1 MIVYKEHLANFD
13 NIRNKMNTKE
23 LNFEIQNLGLKNP
36 PLLSEDEHLKY
47 VNDWRGQ
54 YIGRAAAVLRPSNTL
69 EVSNIMKFA
78 FDNNIPIVP
87 QGGNTSL
94 CGAATPDNTG
104 DSIIVSLEKMNNVRQ
119 FNKNAQTITVESGM
133 ILSQIHD
140 VVEKEGL
147 FFPLSLGAKGSC
159 MIGGN
164 LSTNA
169 GGVNV
174 LKYGNTRELCL
185 GLEIV
190 LPDGRIMNLLSE
202 LKKDNTGY
210 DLKNLFIGAEGTLGI
225 ITAATMRLFRLPKMI
240 TTLFVEANKIS
251 NAVKLLNVFNTHFP
265 DRIESFELM
274 PKVFWEV
281 AKNNIENIKLPFEN
295 LPDMGVLIDISSF
308 SKSEITSNEDGQLP
322 IIKSIE
328 NILEEC
334 FDLQLISNATICNNE
349 AQRKSLWSIREAAA
363 ESEKKELE
371 NSNLI
376 KCLKHDISL
385 PVESIDDFHKE
396 AQKMISEFLPDLKTI
411 YFGHLGDGNLHYNV
425 FGNGSLPDGFQGKS
439 INLTTELYKIVHKY
453 NGSFSAEHGIGQ
465 LKKNNLKNHKNKTAY
480 SLMTIIKKQLDP
492 KGIMNPGKVLFY

>member
-1 MIVYKEHLANFD
+1 MDITALEIKL
-13 NIRNKMNTKE
+13 KS
-23 LNFEIQNLGLKNP
+23 LN
-36 PLLSEDEHLKY
+36 LKY
-47 VNDWRGQ
+47 NPIFTKNDHIKYVQDWRGQ
-54 YIGRAAAVLRPSNTL
+54 YKGDAAAILKPINTI
-69 EVSNIMKFA
+69 EVSAIMKFA
-78 FDNNIPIVP
+78 NENKIGVVP

-94 CGAATPDNTG
+94 CGAATPDNSG
-104 DSIIVSLEKMNNVRQ
+104 KSIVISFEKMNKVRQ
-119 FNKNAQTITVESGM
+119 FNKESQTIIVESGV

-140 VVEKEGL
+140 VVEKENL
-147 FFPLSLGAKGSC
+147 FFPLSLGAQGSC

-185 GLEIV
+185 GLEVV
-190 LPDGRIMNLLSE
+190 LPSGKIMNLISE

-225 ITAATMRLFRLPKMI
+225 ITAATLKLFQLPKMI
-240 TTLFVEANKIS
+240 TTLFVEANEIS
-251 NAVKLLNVFNTHFP
+251 NAVKLLNTFKSHFP

-274 PKVFWEV
+274 PKSFWEV
-281 AKNNIENIKLPFEN
+281 AKNNIDNIVMPLGKMPE
-295 LPDMGVLIDISSF
+295 MGVLIDVSSF
-308 SKSEITSNEDGQLP
+308 SNNEITPNQNGEVQ

-328 NILEEC
+328 NVLEEC
-334 FDLQLISNATICNNE
+334 FDFNLISDATICTNE
-349 AQRKSLWSIREAAA
+349 NQKRALWSIREAAA

-385 PVESIDDFHKE
+385 PVESIDNFHKD
-396 AQKMISEFLPDLKTI
+396 AQVMITNFLPNLKTI

-425 FGNGSLPDGFQGKS
+425 FGNGSFPDGFEGKS
-439 INLTTELYKIVHKY
+439 LELTKKLYKIVHNY

-465 LKKNNLKNHKNKTAY
+465 LKKDSLKTHKDEVAY
-480 SLMTIIKKQLDP
+480 SIMGLIKKQLDP
-492 KGIMNPGKVLFY
+492 KGIMNPGKVLF

>member
-1 MIVYKEHLANFD
+1 MD
-13 NIRNKMNTKE
+13 NTALEIKLKSLNLKHNPIFTK
-23 LNFEIQNLGLKNP
+23 NDHI
-36 PLLSEDEHLKY
+36 KY
-47 VNDWRGQ
+47 VQDWRGQ
-54 YIGRAAAVLRPSNTL
+54 YKGDAAAILKPINTI
-69 EVSNIMKFA
+69 EVSAILKFA
-78 FDNNIPIVP
+78 NENKIGVVP

-94 CGAATPDNTG
+94 CGAATPDNSGT
-104 DSIIVSLEKMNNVRQ
+104 SIVVSFEKMNKVRQ
-119 FNKNAQTITVESGM
+119 FNKESQTIIEESGV

-140 VVEKEGL
+140 VVEKENL
-147 FFPLSLGAKGSC
+147 FFPLSLGAQGSC

-190 LPDGRIMNLLSE
+190 LPSGKIMNLISE

-225 ITAATMRLFRLPKMI
+225 ITAATLKLFQLPKMI
-240 TTLFVEANKIS
+240 TTLFVEANEIS
-251 NAVKLLNVFNTHFP
+251 NAVKLLNTFKSHFP

-274 PKVFWEV
+274 PKSFWEV
-281 AKNNIENIKLPFEN
+281 AKNNIDNIVMPLGKMPE
-295 LPDMGVLIDISSF
+295 MGVLIDVSSF
-308 SKSEITSNEDGQLP
+308 SNNEITPNQNGEVQ

-328 NILEEC
+328 NVLEEC
-334 FDLQLISNATICNNE
+334 FEVNLISDATICTNE
-349 AQRKSLWSIREAAA
+349 NQKRALWSIREAAA

-371 NSNLI
+371 SSNLI

-385 PVESIDDFHKE
+385 PVEAIDNFHKD
-396 AQKMISEFLPDLKTI
+396 AQIMISNFLPNLKTI

-425 FGNGSLPDGFQGKS
+425 FGNGSLPDGFEGKS
-439 INLTTELYKIVHKY
+439 LELTEELYKIVHNY

-465 LKKNNLKNHKNKTAY
+465 LKKDSLKTHKDEVAY
-480 SLMTIIKKQLDP
+480 SIMRLIKKQLDP
-492 KGIMNPGKVLFY
+492 QGIMNPGKVLF

>member
-1 MIVYKEHLANFD
+1 MDSTSLEKKLKLLKLEHNPIF
-13 NIRNKMNTKE
+13 TK
-23 LNFEIQNLGLKNP
+23 K
-36 PLLSEDEHLKY
+36 DHLKY

-54 YIGRAAAVLRPSNTL
+54 YKGEAAAILKPSNTA
-69 EVSNIMKFA
+69 EVSRILKLANKNKIGV
-78 FDNNIPIVP
+78 VP

-94 CGAATPDNTG
+94 CGAATPDNSG
-104 DSIIVSLEKMNNVRQ
+104 KSIVISFEKMNKIRR
-119 FNKNAQTITVESGM
+119 FNKESQTITVESGV
-133 ILSQIHD
+133 ILNQIHD
-140 VVEKEGL
+140 IVEKENL
-147 FFPLSLGAKGSC
+147 FFPLSLGAQGSC

-190 LPDGRIMNLLSE
+190 LPNGKIMDLISE

-225 ITAATMRLFRLPKMI
+225 ITAATLKLFELPKMI
-240 TTLFVEANKIS
+240 TTLFVEANEIA
-251 NAVKLLNVFNTHFP
+251 NAVKLLNTFKSHFP

-274 PKVFWEV
+274 PKSFWEV
-281 AKNNIENIKLPFEN
+281 AKNNIDNIVIPLEKMPE
-295 LPDMGVLIDISSF
+295 MGVLIDVSSF
-308 SKSEITSNEDGQLP
+308 SKNEITPDINGEVQ
-322 IIKSIE
+322 IVKSIQ
-328 NILEEC
+328 NVLEEC
-334 FDLQLISNATICNNE
+334 FEINLISDATICINE
-349 AQRKSLWSIREAAA
+349 NQKQALWSIREAAA

-385 PVESIDDFHKE
+385 PIELIDNFHRD
-396 AQKMISEFLPDLKTI
+396 AQIMISNFLPNLKTI

-425 FGNGSLPDGFQGKS
+425 FGNGTLPDGFEGKS
-439 INLTTELYKIVHKY
+439 LELTKELYKIVHKY

-465 LKKNNLKNHKNKTAY
+465 LKKDSLKTHKDEVAY
-480 SLMTIIKKQLDP
+480 SVMGIIKNQLDP
-492 KGIMNPGKVLFY
+492 KGIMNPGKVLF